1 MFLISL
7 IFKPFFQPAFS
18 ACDLVRIWIFSGKL
32 SFGLV
37 LVSLLQALH
46 LCPCR
51 TPQVYKPFVY
61 PAVSACD
68 LVCTAVHTREFTPCL
83 AFHRRLPACLFSP
96 FQYTHND
103 IELKLVYFTM
113 QIYIIFLK

>member
-18 ACDLVRIWIFSGKL
+18 ACNLVCIRIFLSKL

-37 LVSLLQALH
+37 LASLLQTLH
-46 LCPCR
+46 HCPCC